1 MSKFVQRIPVR
12 TSEGFLILPIDNLVS
27 AVAHGECLHLTTSDG
42 EHHTMLY
49 PLRDL
54 EAKLDP
60 SRFIR
65 LSRNTLVNVA
75 FVRHVVPRA
84 NGLLTIALSTG
95 EELVASRL
103 HGRLLRQSLLRL

>member
-1 MSKFVQRIPVR
+1 
-12 TSEGFLILPIDNLVS
+12 
-27 AVAHGECLHLTTSDG
+27 
-42 EHHTMLY
+42 
-49 PLRDL
+49 
-54 EAKLDP
+54 
-60 SRFIR
+60 
-65 LSRNTLVNVA
+65 VNVA